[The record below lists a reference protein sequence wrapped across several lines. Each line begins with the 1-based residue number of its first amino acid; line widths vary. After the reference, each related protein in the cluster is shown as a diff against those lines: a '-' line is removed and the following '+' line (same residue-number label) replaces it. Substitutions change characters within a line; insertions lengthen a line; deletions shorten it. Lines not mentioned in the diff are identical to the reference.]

1 MFDNSIF
8 APSELRKHIQ
18 KFYCVNEKSHVRY
31 LVESININNE
41 SKIRIY
47 SVAKQIIEKVKD
59 SKLNIID
66 AFIQKYSLTSDE
78 GIALMCLAESLL
90 RIPDN
95 CTIDELIKD
104 KIANCQWDKHT
115 RRSSSLFVNAS
126 TWALAIGRNILTQ
139 DIEDL
144 KWYNIVNNLI
154 KRFGEPIIR
163 GTVTQFVS
171 MLSKYFI
178 TGETIEEA
186 LETVES
192 NENKALY
199 SYDMLG
205 EAAYTAESAN
215 DYFNSYMHA
224 IKVIGSAANAEGPF
238 KSDGISIKLSALH
251 PRYEFTQLDRI
262 KSEMIPKVL
271 ELCCAAK
278 EYNIPLCIDAEE
290 AKRLE
295 TSLIIFEALRLDQSL
310 NGWEGL
316 GLAVQ
321 AYQKRALAVL
331 DFIEDVA
338 IRSKHK
344 VMVRLV
350 KGAYWD
356 FEIKNAQELGLDDY
370 PVFTRKAYTDVSYLV
385 CAQKLLSK
393 ENSFYP
399 CFATHNAHTLSA
411 IIELADKDHPGF
423 EFQRLYGMGKNLYD
437 YVISELASNINCRIY
452 APIGNRSNLL
462 CYLIRRLLE
471 NGASSSFINQ
481 INNPEIN
488 IEELIA
494 DPIDKAK
501 SFDYEPHP
509 SISLPK
515 NIISQRKNSSGID
528 INDSISMLKIE
539 EGIKSFIDIKW
550 QVGPIINGQ
559 DLFSDSNNAQVI
571 NPARLEHVIGYVSDT
586 NKKQALEALDIV
598 YHAWP
603 DWKNAKVQSRAEC
616 LEKAADL
623 IENESMLKLV
633 YLLIVEAG
641 KTIRDAI
648 AEVREAIDFLR
659 YYATIAKN
667 DLSEPKVLPGI
678 AGEDNFI
685 LFEGRGVFLCISPWN
700 FPLAIFI
707 GQVAAALVAGNT
719 VLAKPAEQTPTIAYE
734 ATKILLDAGVPKN
747 VLSLLPG
754 DGEFLGKTL
763 IPNKKV
769 AGVAFTGS
777 TQTAFLINKML
788 ADRDGPISPLIAETG
803 GLNAMIVDSSALLE
817 QVTADVLLSAFG
829 SSGQRCSSLRVLFI
843 QNDIADEQIKMICGA
858 MEELRVGDPILF
870 STDIGPII
878 DKNSLETLHGHTKK
892 MPKIGKLICKTCI
905 DPHHHNNGY
914 FFPPH
919 AYEIEDI
926 SQLKQEVFGSILHIV
941 RYEKSHLD
949 KVISDINSTGYGL
962 TFALQSRVQN
972 NIDYVSSKISAGNI
986 YINRNQIG
994 AVVEMQPFG
1003 GRGLSGTGPKAG
1015 GPYYLHR
1022 FSVEKVISVN
1032 STAMGGNSTLL
1043 CLEP

>member
-1 MFDNSIF
+1 MFDNSVF
-8 APSELRKHIQ
+8 APNEIRKNIQ
-18 KFYCVNEKSHVRY
+18 KFYCINEKSHIRY
-31 LVESININNE
+31 LVESIDINNE

-47 SVAKQIIEKVKD
+47 NVAKQIIEKIKD
-59 SKLNIID
+59 SKLNIVD

-104 KIANCQWDKHT
+104 KIVNCQWNK
-115 RRSSSLFVNAS
+115 RAKRSSSLFVNAS
-126 TWALAIGRNILTQ
+126 TWALAMGKNMFMQ
-139 DIEDL
+139 DVEDS

-154 KRFGEPIIR
+154 KKFGEPIIR
-163 GTVTQFVS
+163 GAVTQFVS
-171 MLSKYFI
+171 MLGKHFI
-178 TGETIEEA
+178 AGETIEEA
-186 LETVES
+186 LETVGS
-192 NENKALY
+192 DENKALY

-224 IKVIGSAANAEGPF
+224 IKVIGSTANAKGSF

-262 KSEMIPKVL
+262 KSEMIPKIL
-271 ELCCAAK
+271 KLCLAAK
-278 EYNIPLCIDAEE
+278 EYDIPLCIDAEE
-290 AKRLE
+290 ARRLE
-295 TSLIIFEALRLDQSL
+295 ASLIIFEALRLDESL

-316 GLAVQ
+316 GFAVQ

-338 IRSKHK
+338 VRSKHK
-344 VMVRLV
+344 VTVRLV

-370 PVFTRKAYTDVSYLV
+370 PVFTRKVYTDVSYLA

-411 IIELADKDHPGF
+411 VIELANKDHSGF

-437 YVISELASNINCRIY
+437 YITSELASNINCRIY
-452 APIGNRSNLL
+452 APIGSHDNLL

-481 INNPEIN
+481 INNPEVGV
-488 IEELIA
+488 EELVA
-494 DPIDKAK
+494 DPTDKAK
-501 SFDYEPHP
+501 SFNYEPHP
-509 SISLPK
+509 SILLPK
-515 NIISQRKNSSGID
+515 NIIPKRKNSSGID

-539 EGIKSFIDIKW
+539 EGIKSFASTEW

-559 DLFSDSNNAQVI
+559 SSDSSNAQVII
-571 NPARLEHVIGYVSDT
+571 NPARLERVVGYVSDT
-586 NKKQALEALDIV
+586 NKKQALEALDIA
-598 YHAWP
+598 YHSWP
-603 DWKNAKVQSRAEC
+603 DWKNTKVQSRAEC

-623 IENESMLKLV
+623 IENENMLKLI

-707 GQVAAALVAGNT
+707 GQVAAALVTGNT
-719 VLAKPAEQTPTIAYE
+719 VLAKPAEQTPIIAYE

-754 DGEFLGKTL
+754 DGEFLGKIL
-763 IPNKKV
+763 IPNKKI

-788 ADRDGPISPLIAETG
+788 AERNGPISPLIAETG
-803 GLNAMIVDSSALLE
+803 GLNTMIVDSSALLE

-829 SSGQRCSSLRVLFI
+829 NSGQRCSSLRVLFI
-843 QNDIADEQIKMICGA
+843 QNDIADKQIKMICGA
-858 MEELRVGDPILF
+858 MEELRVGDPMLF
-870 STDIGPII
+870 NTDIGPII
-878 DKNSLETLHGHTKK
+878 DKNSLEMLYVHTKK
-892 MPKIGKLICKTCI
+892 MPKIGKLLCKTS
-905 DPHHHNNGY
+905 HHSDNGY

-919 AYEIEDI
+919 AYEIENI
-926 SQLKQEVFGSILHIV
+926 SRLKQEVFGPILHII
-941 RYEKSHLD
+941 RYEKLHLD
-949 KVISDINSTGYGL
+949 KIIDDINSTGYGL

-972 NIDYVSSKISAGNI
+972 NIDYISSKISAGNI

-994 AVVEMQPFG
+994 AIVEMQPFG

-1032 STAMGGNSTLL
+1032 STAMGGNSALL